1 MDIVLA
7 LAEFFGWDDRW
18 TKTSKDTD
26 GITDLSDSYLQGEE
40 RKMDVDEGG
49 L

>member
-1 MDIVLA
+1 MIDGPRA
-7 LAEFFGWDDRW
+7 
-18 TKTSKDTD
+18 SKDTD
-26 GITDLSDSYLQGEE
+26 GITDLSDSYLPGEE